1 MQADGFATATTTAV
15 IAQAGSTT
23 VEPAVS
29 LVAPASMTV
38 TLQDSTSTP
47 IASVAVDLVQDG
59 VVVAEGETDAT
70 GTVTLTG
77 LAAGRYEV
85 QTQAFPFL
93 SPDAFV
99 TAQSGASLTET
110 YVLQAGGTIQGAV
123 TDGSGQPLADVP
135 VTVLSPDGT
144 GLPAATASDGTY
156 QFVGLDVGT
165 YAVMIGTISG
175 LERQEV
181 SLGASDPNAT
191 VNFVVS
197 GATLA
202 GTVLGADGKTP
213 LSVATVYLV
222 IDGAPVVTALTDTNG
237 DYSFEGVPPGTYT
250 VQTDQ
255 QAGLASSPNVAVTTG
270 NVAIPTIDAG
280 NDPLAGTVKDPDG
293 NAVAGATVLVVP
305 GAFPNSL
312 LGITAATAADGSFSV
327 PGLAAGSYL
336 VFADAAGL
344 AIQEQTVTVSST
356 SPPLTL
362 ALQAGTTLGGTVS
375 DARAEP
381 P

>member
-1 MQADGFATATTTAV
+1 MVAAADGSAVAQATVIAVDSDGVAFTATTDSSGAYTIGNLHPGGYTLTVQADGFATATTTAV

-29 LVAPASMTV
+29 LAAPASMTV

-181 SLGASDPNAT
+181 SLAHPIRT
-191 VNFVVS
+191 R
-197 GATLA
+197 
-202 GTVLGADGKTP
+202 P
-213 LSVATVYLV
+213 
-222 IDGAPVVTALTDTNG
+222 
-237 DYSFEGVPPGTYT
+237 
-250 VQTDQ
+250 
-255 QAGLASSPNVAVTTG
+255 
-270 NVAIPTIDAG
+270 
-280 NDPLAGTVKDPDG
+280 
-293 NAVAGATVLVVP
+293 
-305 GAFPNSL
+305 
-312 LGITAATAADGSFSV
+312 
-327 PGLAAGSYL
+327 
-336 VFADAAGL
+336 
-344 AIQEQTVTVSST
+344 
-356 SPPLTL
+356 
-362 ALQAGTTLGGTVS
+362 
-375 DARAEP
+375 
-381 P
+381 